1 MVLSWQIPVSG
12 PDPVPSGSRNYL
24 PGTSLAEARNIV
36 IATLRDGETDWQSR
50 SGTDH
55 NVTNSTRQAYSGFLQ
70 TPNAISNERVLW
82 TLGATVVALP
92 IELLYFRAGMAGKG
106 VQLSWAT
113 AAEINNDYFTI
124 EKSQDGVTF
133 TDLLQVDGA
142 GNSKELLK
150 YAATDAN
157 PYPGVTYYR
166 LKQTDFDEKFEHSAI
181 VAVQGSGATQAQ
193 LKVAQVSGKEAKIMY
208 RLAETEQGILSL
220 YDSKG
225 VQLWSKS
232 VCGNAAYN
240 EQIVSLPQSVSGFY
254 VVSLQSAGGIV
265 MKKLIIL

>member
-1 MVLSWQIPVSG
+1 
-12 PDPVPSGSRNYL
+12 
-24 PGTSLAEARNIV
+24 
-36 IATLRDGETDWQSR
+36 
-50 SGTDH
+50 
-55 NVTNSTRQAYSGFLQ
+55 
-70 TPNAISNERVLW
+70 
-82 TLGATVVALP
+82 
-92 IELLYFRAGMAGKG
+92 
-106 VQLSWAT
+106 
-113 AAEINNDYFTI
+113 
-124 EKSQDGVTF
+124 
-133 TDLLQVDGA
+133 LLQVDGA

-181 VAVQGSGATQAQ
+181 VAVQNGEDAQSQ

-208 RLAETEQGILSL
+208 RLAETEQGILSV

-232 VCGNAAYN
+232 VSGNATLN
-240 EQIVSLPQSVSGFY
+240 EQLVSLPQSVSGFY
-254 VVSLQSAGGIV
+254 VVSLQSAGGVI